1 MANNE
6 QTEKS
11 GLCTAGLV
19 LGIIGVCTSFVPII
33 NNLSF
38 IMGVLAVIFGLISI
52 KKAGKGK
59 MISTIVLGVLAI
71 TITLNAQKA
80 LSDSLDDIS
89 KDLDTATG
97 KNTEQVLGTS
107 VDVVLGNFEV
117 TKKQYGINETKLPV
131 KVTNKTN
138 ETKSFSIQVE
148 AVSQDGTR
156 ITTDYIYANN
166 LTAGQSQDFKIFEYV
181 QSENL
186 EKMKNAKF
194 NIVEVSMY

>member
-11 GLCTAGLV
+11 SLCTAGLV

-38 IMGVLAVIFGLISI
+38 IMGVLAVIFGLVSI

-59 MISTIVLGVLAI
+59 MIATIVLGVLAI
-71 TITLNAQKA
+71 IITLNAQKT

-89 KDLDTATG
+89 KNLDTATG
-97 KNTEQVLGTS
+97 KNTKQVLGTS

-138 ETKSFSIQVE
+138 ETKSFSIQIE

-156 ITTDYIYANN
+156 IKTDYIYANN
-166 LTAGQSQDFKIFEYV
+166 LTAGQSQEFKVFEYV
-181 QSENL
+181 QSEIL
-186 EKMKNAKF
+186 EKMKNAKY
-194 NIVEVSMY
+194 NIVEVSMH

>member
-1 MANNE
+1 MANNG

-38 IMGVLAVIFGLISI
+38 IMGVLAVIFGLVSI

-59 MISTIVLGVLAI
+59 MIATIVLGVLAI
-71 TITLNAQKA
+71 MITLNAQKT

-138 ETKSFSIQVE
+138 ETKSFSIQIE

-166 LTAGQSQDFKIFEYV
+166 LTAEQSQEFKVFEYV

>member
-38 IMGVLAVIFGLISI
+38 VMGVLAVIFGLISI

-166 LTAGQSQDFKIFEYV
+166 LTAGQSQEFKVFEYV
-181 QSENL
+181 QSEIL

-194 NIVEVSMY
+194 NIVEVSMH

>member
-1 MANNE
+1 MANNG

-38 IMGVLAVIFGLISI
+38 IMGVLAVIFGLVSI

-59 MISTIVLGVLAI
+59 MIATIVLGVLAI
-71 TITLNAQKA
+71 MITLNAQKT

-117 TKKQYGINETKLPV
+117 TKKQYGINQTKLPV

-138 ETKSFSIQVE
+138 ETKSFSIQIE

-166 LTAGQSQDFKIFEYV
+166 LTAGQSQEFKVFEYV

-194 NIVEVSMY
+194 NIVEVSMH

>member
-1 MANNE
+1 MANNG

-38 IMGVLAVIFGLISI
+38 IMGVLAVIFGLVSI

-59 MISTIVLGVLAI
+59 MIATIVLGVLAI
-71 TITLNAQKA
+71 MITLNAQKT

-107 VDVVLGNFEV
+107 VDVVLGDFEV

-138 ETKSFSIQVE
+138 ETKSFSIQIE

-166 LTAGQSQDFKIFEYV
+166 LTAGQSQEFKVFEYV

-194 NIVEVSMY
+194 NIVEVSMH

>member
-38 IMGVLAVIFGLISI
+38 IMGVLAVIFGLVSI

-59 MISTIVLGVLAI
+59 MIATIVLGVLAI
-71 TITLNAQKA
+71 MITLNAQKT

-107 VDVVLGNFEV
+107 VDVILGDFEA
-117 TKKQYGINETKLPV
+117 TKSKYGINETKLPV
-131 KVTNKTN
+131 KVTNKTT
-138 ETKSFSIQVE
+138 ETKSFSIQIE

-156 ITTDYIYANN
+156 ISTDYIYANN
-166 LTAGQSQDFKIFEYV
+166 LTAGQSQEFKVFEYV
-181 QSENL
+181 QSEIL

-194 NIVEVSMY
+194 NIVEVSMH

>member
-1 MANNE
+1 MANNG

-38 IMGVLAVIFGLISI
+38 IMGVLAVIFGLVSI

-59 MISTIVLGVLAI
+59 MIATIVLGVLAI
-71 TITLNAQKA
+71 MITLNAQKT

-138 ETKSFSIQVE
+138 ETKSFSIQIE

-166 LTAGQSQDFKIFEYV
+166 LTAGQSQEFKVFEYV

-194 NIVEVSMY
+194 NIVEVSMH

>member
-1 MANNE
+1 MANNG

-38 IMGVLAVIFGLISI
+38 IMGVLAVIFGLVSI

-59 MISTIVLGVLAI
+59 MIATIVLGVLAI
-71 TITLNAQKA
+71 MITLNAQKT

-107 VDVVLGNFEV
+107 VDVVLGDFEV

-131 KVTNKTN
+131 KVTNKTT
-138 ETKSFSIQVE
+138 ETKSFSIQIE

-166 LTAGQSQDFKIFEYV
+166 LTAGQSQEFKVFEYV

-194 NIVEVSMY
+194 NIVEVSMH

>member
-11 GLCTAGLV
+11 SLCTAGLV

-38 IMGVLAVIFGLISI
+38 IMGVLAVIFGLVSI

-59 MISTIVLGVLAI
+59 MIATIVLGVLAI
-71 TITLNAQKA
+71 IITLNAQKT

-89 KDLDTATG
+89 KNLDTATG
-97 KNTEQVLGTS
+97 KNTKQVLGTS

-138 ETKSFSIQVE
+138 ETKSFSIQIE

-156 ITTDYIYANN
+156 IKTDYIYANN
-166 LTAGQSQDFKIFEYV
+166 LTAGQSQEFKVFEYV
-181 QSENL
+181 QSEIL

>member
-181 QSENL
+181 KNENL

>member
-11 GLCTAGLV
+11 SLCTAGLV

-38 IMGVLAVIFGLISI
+38 IMGVLAVIFGLVSI

-59 MISTIVLGVLAI
+59 MIATIVLGVLAVM
-71 TITLNAQKA
+71 ITLNAQKT

-131 KVTNKTN
+131 KVTNKTS
-138 ETKSFSIQVE
+138 ETKSFSIQIE

-166 LTAGQSQDFKIFEYV
+166 LTAGQSQEFKVFEYV
-181 QSENL
+181 QSEIL

-194 NIVEVSMY
+194 NIVEVSMH

>member
-38 IMGVLAVIFGLISI
+38 VMGVLAVIFGLVSI

-59 MISTIVLGVLAI
+59 MIATIILGVLAVM
-71 TITLNAQKA
+71 ITLNAQKT
-80 LSDSLDDIS
+80 LSDSLNDIS

-107 VDVVLGNFEV
+107 VDVVLGDFEV

-131 KVTNKTN
+131 KVTNKTT
-138 ETKSFSIQVE
+138 ETKSFSIQIE
-148 AVSQDGTR
+148 AVNQDGTR

-166 LTAGQSQDFKIFEYV
+166 LTAGQSQDFKVFEYV

-194 NIVEVSMY
+194 NIVEVSMH

>member
-1 MANNE
+1 MANNG

-38 IMGVLAVIFGLISI
+38 IMGVLAVIFGLVSI

-59 MISTIVLGVLAI
+59 MIATIVLGVLAI
-71 TITLNAQKA
+71 MITLNAQKT

-138 ETKSFSIQVE
+138 ETKSFSIQIE

-156 ITTDYIYANN
+156 IKTDYIYANN
-166 LTAGQSQDFKIFEYV
+166 LTAGQSQEFKVFEYV
-181 QSENL
+181 QSEIL
-186 EKMKNAKF
+186 EKMKNAKY
-194 NIVEVSMY
+194 NIVEVSMH

>member
-1 MANNE
+1 MANNG

-38 IMGVLAVIFGLISI
+38 IMGVLAVIFGLVSI

-59 MISTIVLGVLAI
+59 MIATIVLGVLAI
-71 TITLNAQKA
+71 MITLNAQKT

-138 ETKSFSIQVE
+138 ETKSFSIQIE

-166 LTAGQSQDFKIFEYV
+166 LTAGQSQEFKVFEYV
-181 QSENL
+181 QSEIL

-194 NIVEVSMY
+194 NIVEVSMH

>member
-1 MANNE
+1 
-6 QTEKS
+6 
-11 GLCTAGLV
+11 
-19 LGIIGVCTSFVPII
+19 
-33 NNLSF
+33 
-38 IMGVLAVIFGLISI
+38 
-52 KKAGKGK
+52 
-59 MISTIVLGVLAI
+59 MIATIVLGVLAI
-71 TITLNAQKA
+71 MITLNAQKT

-131 KVTNKTN
+131 KVTNKTT
-138 ETKSFSIQVE
+138 ETKSFSIQIE

-166 LTAGQSQDFKIFEYV
+166 LTAGQSQEFKVFEYV
-181 QSENL
+181 QSEIL

-194 NIVEVSMY
+194 NIVEVSMH

>member
-38 IMGVLAVIFGLISI
+38 VMGVLAVIFGLVSI

-59 MISTIVLGVLAI
+59 MIATIVLGVLAI
-71 TITLNAQKA
+71 MITLNAQKT

-138 ETKSFSIQVE
+138 ETKSFSIQIE

-166 LTAGQSQDFKIFEYV
+166 LTAGQSQEFKVFEYV

-194 NIVEVSMY
+194 NIVEVSMH

>member
-38 IMGVLAVIFGLISI
+38 IMGVLAVIFGIVSI

-59 MISTIVLGVLAI
+59 MIATIVLGVLAI
-71 TITLNAQKA
+71 MITLNAQKT

-131 KVTNKTN
+131 KVTNKTT
-138 ETKSFSIQVE
+138 ETKSFSIQIE

-166 LTAGQSQDFKIFEYV
+166 LTAGQSQEFKVFEYV
-181 QSENL
+181 QSEIL

-194 NIVEVSMY
+194 NIVEVSMH

>member
-1 MANNE
+1 MANNG

-38 IMGVLAVIFGLISI
+38 IMGVLAVIFGLVSI

-59 MISTIVLGVLAI
+59 KIATIVLGVLAI
-71 TITLNAQKA
+71 MITLNAQKT

-138 ETKSFSIQVE
+138 ETKSFSIQIE

-166 LTAGQSQDFKIFEYV
+166 LTAGQSQEFKVFEYV

-194 NIVEVSMY
+194 NIVEVSMH

>member
-19 LGIIGVCTSFVPII
+19 LGIIGACTSFVPII

-38 IMGVLAVIFGLISI
+38 IMGVLAVIFGLVSI

-59 MISTIVLGVLAI
+59 MIATIVLGVLAI
-71 TITLNAQKA
+71 MITLNAQKT
-80 LSDSLDDIS
+80 LSDSLNDIS

-138 ETKSFSIQVE
+138 ETKSFSIQIE

-166 LTAGQSQDFKIFEYV
+166 LTAGQSQEFKVFEYV
-181 QSENL
+181 QSEIL

-194 NIVEVSMY
+194 NIVEVSMH

>member
-38 IMGVLAVIFGLISI
+38 IMGVLAVIFGLVSI

-59 MISTIVLGVLAI
+59 MIATIVLGVLAI
-71 TITLNAQKA
+71 MITLNAQKT
-80 LSDSLDDIS
+80 LSDSLNDIS

-131 KVTNKTN
+131 KVTNKTTA
-138 ETKSFSIQVE
+138 TKSFSIQIE

-166 LTAGQSQDFKIFEYV
+166 LTAGQSQEFKVFEYV
-181 QSENL
+181 QSEIL

-194 NIVEVSMY
+194 NIVEVSMH

>member
-166 LTAGQSQDFKIFEYV
+166 LTEGQSQDFKIFEYV